1 MEKFKFGVNEVNV
14 VPNGIE
20 NDTFNKR
27 RKYYFKTDLTY
38 AEVEEIL
45 TNPDN
50 LAAVQYIAE
59 NGDILAAY
67 SDCVSLKV
75 LSKSLDTGTY
85 TAEFSTDA
93 TEKRIAELEATVK
106 KLEEA
111 QTAVPINKPTETTT
125 PNTTSAVTN
134 ADTSAT

>member
-1 MEKFKFGVNEVNV
+1 MEKFKFGTNTFDV

-27 RKYYFKTDLTY
+27 RKFYFKTELSY
-38 AEVEEIL
+38 PEVEAIL
-45 TNPDN
+45 TKQDN
-50 LAAVQYIAE
+50 LTGVQYIAE
-59 NGDILAAY
+59 NGDILATY

-93 TEKRIAELEATVK
+93 TEKEISELKAKVAELER
-106 KLEEA
+106 A
-111 QTAVPINKPTETTT
+111 QASK
-125 PNTTSAVTN
+125 
-134 ADTSAT
+134 